1 MNRLANYANASAG
14 KREENIYKIFVKLQ
28 SRKVFQPL
36 TLQTLVN
43 VSNKT
48 ILSYLEAIQKA
59 QLTTKA
65 YQNRILNKQDLAHQG
80 LNNKTDPHMELTQ
93 KLATK
98 WEQEAKKDKPLNP
111 QLLQFVFTEQETNTI
126 YNNLELAILFYT
138 LLTK

>member
-65 YQNRILNKQDLAHQG
+65 YQNRILNKIWLI
-80 LNNKTDPHMELTQ
+80 
-93 KLATK
+93 
-98 WEQEAKKDKPLNP
+98 KD
-111 QLLQFVFTEQETNTI
+111 
-126 YNNLELAILFYT
+126 
-138 LLTK
+138 

>member
-1 MNRLANYANASAG
+1 MNRLTNYANASAG

-36 TLQTLVN
+36 TLQTLVK

-48 ILSYLEAIQKA
+48 ILSYLKTIQKA
-59 QLTTKA
+59 QLTTKT

-98 WEQEAKKDKPLNP
+98 WEQEAKKDKPVNP
-111 QLLQFVFTEQETNTI
+111 QLLQFVFTEQESNTV
-126 YNNLELAILFYT
+126 YNNLEPAILFYT